1 MRRPSQGHIVTDGLI
16 KRDLFGKKQSKAGG
30 KEAADARSAEMRGN
44 HEGFPFTYM
53 RIRTAYNK
61 RPIKEENGL

>member
-1 MRRPSQGHIVTDGLI
+1 
-16 KRDLFGKKQSKAGG
+16 LFGKKQSKAGG